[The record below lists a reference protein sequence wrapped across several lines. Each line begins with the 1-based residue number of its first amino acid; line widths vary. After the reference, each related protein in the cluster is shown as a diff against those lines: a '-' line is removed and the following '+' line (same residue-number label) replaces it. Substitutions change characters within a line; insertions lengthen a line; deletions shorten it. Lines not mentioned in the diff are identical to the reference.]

1 MRNSEDALRFGTAG
15 DRLATGRP
23 ASPPRV
29 FWCAVLVACHL
40 ACFLAVN
47 EINARRPASH
57 LVELRL
63 PVDDAIPYLGWT
75 WIVYYGGDVYFILLA
90 VLVLGRLPEAHFR
103 RAVRA
108 YLLMI
113 VGGAFLQLAIPAQN
127 RWPEVLHPAHVWIR
141 NGLNLKPFACLPSMH
156 VALAVLPTFLCFSLF
171 RSRALKAALGLAA
184 LGVAASTV
192 TLKQHVVLDAV
203 TGIAWGLVAYL
214 YWLRGTRR
222 EGPEGIGGP

>member
-1 MRNSEDALRFGTAG
+1 MRSAEDGLRFGTAG
-15 DRLATGRP
+15 DRLATSRP
-23 ASPPRV
+23 ASLPRV
-29 FWCAVLVACHL
+29 FWYAVLVICHL
-40 ACFLAVN
+40 ACFFAVN

-75 WIVYYGGDVYFILLA
+75 WTVYYGGDVYFILLA
-90 VLVLGRLPEAHFR
+90 ALVLGRLPETLFR

-113 VGGAFLQLAIPAQN
+113 VGGAVLQLAIPAQN
-127 RWPEVLHPAHVWIR
+127 LWPEILHPAHVWIR

-156 VALAVLPTFLCFSLF
+156 VALAVLPTLLCFSLF
-171 RSRALKAALGLAA
+171 RSRAWKAAVGLAA
-184 LGVAASTV
+184 LLITASTV

-203 TGIAWGLVAYL
+203 TGIAWAFMAYL
-214 YWLRGTRR
+214 YWLRGARR
-222 EGPEGIGGP
+222 EGPERRSGP